1 MDKKRIMYIGILLI
15 VTVIVTITSFSYAF
29 LTRVDEEHGKLNMV
43 VGDLTYKIESSD
55 LTNNSITLSAGEAT
69 EIELTIKAEN
79 EIDTKFE
86 LYTNSVENVSIGYL
100 DEEGF
105 EEPTGTISKN
115 GTKKIKIVLENDSD
129 TSKTITFG
137 VQGGFEHN
145 AITLADN
152 RESVPEGQGLCTPGI
167 AYEFDYTGNEQE
179 FTARCPGTYKL
190 ETWGAQGGSYSDIY
204 YGGYGG
210 YSVGNINLNK
220 NQKLFVNVGG
230 KGKLATCSNSVE
242 GNASGGYNGGGNV
255 RLMYNDTGTIRYGGS
270 GGGATHIAASNGLLS
285 IFSNK
290 KSDIFIVSGGGGG
303 YGSYSRNNT
312 MQTPSYGGSGG
323 GISGG
328 TGSETN
334 SGTGGNQI
342 TAGTSGYGTNY
353 GIGSFGQGGSNST
366 TATTVL
372 GGAGGG
378 GYYGGGAVDYV
389 GSLSG
394 GGGSGY
400 IGNSNLTNKKMVC
413 YNCTTSTSIDTYTE
427 SNTCV
432 SDIPTSDCS
441 KIGNGYARITYL
453 EKPTELNS
461 KVLTNNSVIT
471 ANSTNLHLNNTST
484 YYNEN
489 GLYEYTYDNKTT
501 YFFRG
506 NVTNNYVRFAG
517 NTWRIVRINEDGTIR
532 LIMQD
537 GINNNQIVAYNN
549 SKSSIYYT
557 ESDAKALLENWY
569 NTNLSAYSDYIETG
583 NYYCEQFKVAYSTAY
598 ATNVGMPETTT
609 YTNYVPNFICGNDQN
624 GKGIVT
630 SNIGLIT
637 YDELAFA
644 GAYYGITN
652 NAFYLYNGSIT
663 WSMSSDGGTTSEKQV
678 WGLDTAGN
686 IGMSGVSSIIRA
698 LRPVIN
704 LNSSVKVSG
713 SGTLID
719 PYVVYIRI

>member
-1 MDKKRIMYIGILLI
+1 MNNRKRVIYIGILFI
-15 VTVIVTITSFSYAF
+15 ITVIVSITTFSYAF
-29 LTRVDEEHGKLNMV
+29 LTRVDEQHGKLNMV
-43 VGDLTYKIESSD
+43 VGDLNYKIESND

-115 GTKKIKIVLENDSD
+115 GTKKIKIVLDN
-129 TSKTITFG
+129 TSETDKTITFG

-145 AITLADN
+145 TITLASN
-152 RESVPEGQGLCTPGI
+152 RSSIPEGEGLCRSGI
-167 AYEFDYTGNEQE
+167 AYEFDYTGNVQE
-179 FTARCPGTYKL
+179 FTAKCAGVYKL
-190 ETWGAQGGSYSDIY
+190 EVWGAQGQSYYTTSDA
-204 YGGYGG
+204 GYGG
-210 YSVGNINLNK
+210 YAVGVTTLEK
-220 NQKLFVNVGG
+220 
-230 KGKLATCSNSVE
+230 NSVLQVVT
-242 GNASGGYNGGGNV
+242 GGTGTTSVGGYNGGG
-255 RLMYNDTGTIRYGGS
+255 LGTAAS
-270 GGGATHIAASNGLLS
+270 GGGATHIALKNSSNTYTTLS
-285 IFSNK
+285 SYGNATTAANYVY
-290 KSDIFIVSGGGGG
+290 IVAGGGGG
-303 YGSYSRNNT
+303 LANQPYA
-312 MQTPSYGGSGG
+312 TPSIGSAGG
-323 GISGG
+323 GISG
-328 TGSETN
+328 TSGSYDRWTSRGGGPGN
-334 SGTGGNQI
+334 QSSGGSYGLCNDGGRCGNNGSFGTGGSYYTCNSTHCATGAQ
-342 TAGTSGYGTNY
+342 AGGGAGWYG
-353 GIGSFGQGGSNST
+353 GGSSRHS
-366 TATTVL
+366 
-372 GGAGGG
+372 GAGGG
-378 GYYGGGAVDYV
+378 
-389 GSLSG
+389 SG
-394 GGGSGY
+394 W
-400 IGNSNLTNKKMVC
+400 IGNSNLINKKMVC
-413 YNCTTSTSIDTYTE
+413 YNCSTSTATNTYTE
-427 SNTCV
+427 SNTCREE
-432 SDIPTSDCS
+432 IPTENCS
-441 KIGNGYARITYL
+441 KKGNGHARITYL

-489 GLYEYTYDNKTT
+489 GLYKYTYDNKTT

-506 NVTNNYVRFAG
+506 NVTNNYVRFAE

-609 YTNYVPNFICGNDQN
+609 YTNYVPNFICGSDKN

-644 GAYYGITN
+644 GAYYGIAN

-704 LNSSVKVSG
+704 LNSNVKVSG

-719 PYVVYIRI
+719 PYVVY